1 MSKTVCPYCGDA
13 MTRGFVYARGG
24 EGLFFFPKIKTP
36 PPFLTRHAV
45 EKRDGI
51 VLDGPYLFRIN
62 ETAMDADFCRTCKKI
77 VMEM

>member
-1 MSKTVCPYCGDA
+1 MSKTVCPYCGEV

-24 EGLFFFPKIKTP
+24 EGLFFFPKNETP
-36 PPFLTRHAV
+36 PPFLTRHAA

-51 VLDGPYLFRIN
+51 VLDGPYLFRLN
-62 ETAMDADFCRTCKKI
+62 KTAMDADFCRTCKKI

>member
-1 MSKTVCPYCGDA
+1 
-13 MTRGFVYARGG
+13 MTEMCYHCVAN
-24 EGLFFFPKIKTP
+24 ET

-45 EKRDGI
+45 ENRDGI

-62 ETAMDADFCRTCKKI
+62 ETEMDADFCRTCKKI